1 MSEKSSTFVPLYT
14 KNVTTMKHY
23 SLVAALLILIGTGCT
38 HQKERMLNALDDPGV
53 GMVIVNHGE
62 TTTYGLPGVQDLLH
76 LTADEPARLHGATV
90 ADERVGKAAASLLIE
105 GQVKT
110 VYTPLVSTPAKA
122 MLEDAGIR
130 LYACRE
136 VPLMMNMDS
145 TDLCPME
152 KKLLDAK
159 TPAECTAIL
168 RGAAPEGFQMLEM
181 LNRQGLSLLVYN
193 HDSLTTHSN
202 RGIQDLLLLISEQPE
217 RLNGAV
223 AADKIIG
230 KSAAAIMIVGG
241 VKQVHTNLICTP
253 ARELFEANGVRVF
266 ATEEVPMIYNRDRS
280 GMCPMDTQI
289 NGVESVE
296 ECVAI
301 LQNMPKL

>member
-1 MSEKSSTFVPLYT
+1 MLIYPYLIM
-14 KNVTTMKHY
+14 NRY
-23 SLVAALLILIGTGCT
+23 SLLAALLVLLWTGCSS
-38 HQKERMLNALDDPGV
+38 QKERMLDTLNDPGI
-53 GMVIVNHGE
+53 GMVIVHHGE
-62 TTTYGLPGVQDLLH
+62 TTTYGLPGVQDLLR
-76 LTADEPARLHGATV
+76 LTAEEPERLKGATV

-122 MLEDAGIR
+122 MLEEAGIR
-130 LYACRE
+130 LYACQE
-136 VPLMMNMDS
+136 IPLMINKDS

-152 KKLLDAK
+152 KKLLEAA

-168 RGAAPEGFQMLEM
+168 RGAAPEGFQMLRM
-181 LNRQGLSLLVYN
+181 LNQQGLSLLVYN
-193 HDSLTTHSN
+193 HDSLTTHAN
-202 RGIQDLLLLISEQPE
+202 RGIQDLLDLITDQPE

-253 ARELFEANGVRVF
+253 ARELFEAKGVKVF
-266 ATEEVPMIYNRDRS
+266 AAEEVPMIYNRDRS

-289 NGVESVE
+289 NGIESVE
-296 ECVAI
+296 ECVEI
-301 LQNMPKL
+301 LRGTR